1 MKKFIA
7 ALAALLAL
15 VMMLASCNLFI
26 NTGLHME
33 IYANEDKY
41 SIGDFE
47 YDAENIK
54 AVDIEWIFG
63 NVTIIPTMNE
73 KLSVNE
79 NADNIDDDL
88 KMRYF
93 IDGSTLRIK
102 FCKSGLRR
110 TMTESAKKAL
120 TVEIPDN
127 ISLKVN
133 TVSSDVSFGA
143 SGQTLHSLRL
153 DFTYKKIEI
162 ETVSGKIDFS
172 DLGQSGAGD
181 YYVMG
186 VVCDELAL
194 SSISGKISAEIFE
207 CNNAKVESTSGSVN
221 VAGIIKTL
229 NAKSVSG
236 SMNFNVWM
244 CTSAKIESVSG
255 NIETSGSITS
265 LTAKAISGDIEATAK
280 FEEADLSAT
289 SGDITIGDFDGALE
303 FNTTSG
309 KLKSDIPHT
318 ENGKKYI
325 FGNGSQTAKV
335 STVSGNLIIGE

>member
-1 MKKFIA
+1 MKKTIA
-7 ALAALLAL
+7 AVAVLLVAAVL
-15 VMMLASCNLFI
+15 MSSCSLFI
-26 NTGLHME
+26 NTDIHME

-47 YDAENIK
+47 YDAADIK
-54 AVDIEWIFG
+54 SVDIEWICG

-73 KLSVNE
+73 KLSVKE

-255 NIETSGSITS
+255 NVETSGSITS

-289 SGDITIGDFDGALE
+289 SGDITIGDFDGTLTFKA
-303 FNTTSG
+303 TSG
-309 KLKSDIPHT
+309 KLKTSIPHT
-318 ENGKKYI
+318 ADGTTYV
-325 FGNGSQTAKV
+325 FGDSSRKAKV
-335 STVSGNLIIGE
+335 STVSGNLNIG